1 MAFATGLVAILLRKT
16 SCNSAERMLSQGESY
31 SYNMTLQERFIRA
44 KRALFDKL
52 YASLNR
58 EQREAVYT
66 VKGPLLVLAGAG
78 SGKTTVLVKRVAHII
93 RYGDAYYDTT
103 MPATMT
109 EEEVSALEMAMAYD
123 DSLIAQ
129 ILERYAV
136 NPCPPWAILSITFTN
151 KAANEMKERLAKA
164 LDTEPNDLEI
174 WAGTFH
180 SICVRILRRHGTAV
194 GLERNFTIYDT
205 DDAKKVITQAVKDLN
220 IDDKMFPAKMVM
232 NTISRAKDK
241 LITPQELEIEVANS
255 KDYRLTQIAKIYKL
269 YQERLEE
276 ANAVDFD
283 DIIMKTV
290 KLFQEDD
297 EARLFY
303 QRRFRYVLIDE
314 YQDTNRAQFELAS
327 LLSGYHRNLMVVG
340 DDDQSIYRF
349 RGATI
354 ENILQFDSG
363 FVDAIVIKLEQN
375 YRSTAVILDAANA
388 VIQNNQKR
396 KGKTLWTAKKGGEK
410 IGLAEV
416 ETQNDEGVYIAE
428 KIMQLVRSDK
438 RAFSDFA
445 VLYRMNAQS
454 NNIEKVFSRSGIPYR
469 VLGGTRFYDRKE
481 IKDIMA
487 YLALVN
493 NPDDDLRL
501 TRIINEPKRKIGS
514 VALDAIRDIA
524 VTERCSMLKVI
535 ENAHQYT
542 ALARM
547 VGKLQEFASLIHTL
561 REIGEKESLS
571 ELFRKTIDMT
581 GYRAMLEAEGVEG
594 KERLENVD
602 ELISNAVEYEEN
614 NPGSTL
620 ANFLEEVALVSD
632 IDNYDKT
639 ADAVVMMTM
648 HSAKGLEFPVV
659 FLPGMENGMFPSVQA
674 LTEPEELEEER
685 RLAYVAI
692 TRARERLFL
701 THAKERL
708 LYGQTQYNP
717 LSNFVK
723 EIPLSLL
730 DRFDSGENRAK
741 AAYGNRA
748 ASAYEPRITGGIG
761 KKAATPQKPKA
772 AVETFAVGTSVS
784 HPTFGNGVILSA
796 RNLGSDMLYEVA
808 FDNFGTK
815 KLMGNMAK
823 LKKVE

>member
-1 MAFATGLVAILLRKT
+1 
-16 SCNSAERMLSQGESY
+16 
-31 SYNMTLQERFIRA
+31 MTLQERFIRA
-44 KRALFDKL
+44 KRALFDKI

-93 RYGDAYYDTT
+93 RYGDAYYDTAL
-103 MPATMT
+103 PAGVS

-164 LDTEPNDLEI
+164 LGTELTDLET

-180 SICVRILRRHGTAV
+180 SICVRILRRHGAVV
-194 GLERNFTIYDT
+194 GLERNFTIYDA
-205 DDAKKVITQAVKDLN
+205 DDAKKLISQAIKDLN
-220 IDDKMFPAKMVM
+220 IDDKMFPPKTVM

-241 LITPQELEIEVANS
+241 LITPQELEIEVARS

-290 KLFQEDD
+290 KLLQEDD
-297 EARLFY
+297 DARAFY

-314 YQDTNRAQFELAS
+314 YQDTNRAQFELSS
-327 LLSGYHRNLMVVG
+327 LLSGHYRNLMVVG

-363 FVDAIVIKLEQN
+363 FSDAKVIKLEQN

-388 VIQNNQKR
+388 VIENNVKR
-396 KGKTLWTAKKGGEK
+396 KGKTLWTAKKGGDK

-416 ETQNDEGVYIAE
+416 ETQSDEGVYIAE
-428 KIMQLVRSDK
+428 KIMQLVRADK
-438 RAFSDFA
+438 RPFSDFA

-481 IKDIMA
+481 IKDILA

-524 VTERCSMLKVI
+524 ATERCSMLTVI
-535 ENAHQYT
+535 ENAHKYT

-547 VGKLQEFASLIHTL
+547 VAKLHDFAVLIQTL
-561 REIGEKESLS
+561 REIGENESLS
-571 ELFRKTIDMT
+571 ELFKKTIDLT
-581 GYRAMLEAEGVEG
+581 GYRAMLMAEGEEG
-594 KERLENVD
+594 KERLENVN

-614 NPGSTL
+614 NGGATL

-632 IDNYDKT
+632 VDNYDKT

-659 FLPGMENGMFPSVQA
+659 FLPGLENGIFPSMQA
-674 LTEPEELEEER
+674 LTEPDEMEEER

-723 EIPLSLL
+723 EIPPMLI
-730 DRFDSGENRAK
+730 DRFDRGENRQR

-748 ASAYEPRITGGIG
+748 PAAYEPRIVGGIG
-761 KKAATPQKPKA
+761 KKQATPQKAKV
-772 AVETFAVGTSVS
+772 AVEIFAVGTTVS
-784 HPTFGNGVILSA
+784 HPVFGRGMILSA
-796 RNLGSDMLYEVA
+796 RNLGSDTLYEVA
-808 FDNFGTK
+808 FDNVGTK
-815 KLMGNMAK
+815 KLMANMAK

>member
-1 MAFATGLVAILLRKT
+1 
-16 SCNSAERMLSQGESY
+16 
-31 SYNMTLQERFIRA
+31 MTLQERFVRA
-44 KRALFDKL
+44 KRALFDKI

-103 MPATMT
+103 MPASMT

-164 LDTEPNDLEI
+164 LGTELTDLET

-180 SICVRILRRHGTAV
+180 SICVRILRRHGSVV

-205 DDAKKVITQAVKDLN
+205 DDAKKVISQATKDLN
-220 IDDKMFPAKMVM
+220 IDDKMFPAKAVM

-241 LITPQELEIEVANS
+241 LITPQELEIEVARS

-290 KLFQEDD
+290 KLLQEDD
-297 EARLFY
+297 DARLFY

-314 YQDTNRAQFELAS
+314 YQDTNRAQFELSA

-363 FVDAIVIKLEQN
+363 FTDAKVIKLEQN

-388 VIQNNQKR
+388 VIENNIKR
-396 KGKTLWTAKKGGEK
+396 KGKTLWTAKKGGDK

-416 ETQNDEGVYIAE
+416 ETQSDEGVYIAE
-428 KIMQLVRSDK
+428 KIMQLVRADK

-454 NNIEKVFSRSGIPYR
+454 NSIEKVFSRSGIPYR

-481 IKDIMA
+481 IKDILA

-501 TRIINEPKRKIGS
+501 ARIINEPKRKIGS

-524 VTERCSMLKVI
+524 STEHCSMLTVI
-535 ENAHQYT
+535 ENAHKYT

-547 VGKLQEFASLIHTL
+547 VGKLHEFAALIQKL
-561 REIGEKESLS
+561 REIGENESLS
-571 ELFRKTIDMT
+571 ELFKKTIDLT
-581 GYRAMLEAEGVEG
+581 GYRAMLLAEGEEG
-594 KERLENVD
+594 KDRLENVE

-614 NPGSTL
+614 NGGATL

-632 IDNYDKT
+632 VDNYDKT
-639 ADAVVMMTM
+639 PM
-648 HSAKGLEFPVV
+648 
-659 FLPGMENGMFPSVQA
+659 
-674 LTEPEELEEER
+674 R
-685 RLAYVAI
+685 W
-692 TRARERLFL
+692 
-701 THAKERL
+701 
-708 LYGQTQYNP
+708 
-717 LSNFVK
+717 
-723 EIPLSLL
+723 
-730 DRFDSGENRAK
+730 
-741 AAYGNRA
+741 
-748 ASAYEPRITGGIG
+748 
-761 KKAATPQKPKA
+761 
-772 AVETFAVGTSVS
+772 
-784 HPTFGNGVILSA
+784 
-796 RNLGSDMLYEVA
+796 
-808 FDNFGTK
+808 
-815 KLMGNMAK
+815 
-823 LKKVE
+823 

>member
-1 MAFATGLVAILLRKT
+1 
-16 SCNSAERMLSQGESY
+16 
-31 SYNMTLQERFIRA
+31 MTLQERFIRA
-44 KRALFDKL
+44 KRALFDKI

-93 RYGDAYYDTT
+93 RYGDAYYDTS

-164 LDTEPNDLEI
+164 LGTELTDLET

-180 SICVRILRRHGTAV
+180 SICVRILRRHGSVV

-205 DDAKKVITQAVKDLN
+205 DDAKKMIAQATKDLN
-220 IDDKMFPAKMVM
+220 IDDKMFPPKAVM

-241 LITPQELEIEVANS
+241 LITPQELEIEVARS

-290 KLFQEDD
+290 KLLQDD
-297 EARLFY
+297 DDARMFY

-314 YQDTNRAQFELAS
+314 YQDTNRAQFELSA
-327 LLSGYHRNLMVVG
+327 LLSGHYRNLMVVG

-363 FVDAIVIKLEQN
+363 FADAKVIKLEQN

-396 KGKTLWTAKKGGEK
+396 KGKTLWTAKKGGDK

-416 ETQNDEGVYIAE
+416 ETQSDEGVYIAE

-438 RAFSDFA
+438 RPFSDFA

-481 IKDIMA
+481 IKDILA
-487 YLALVN
+487 YLALIN
-493 NPDDDLRL
+493 NPEDDLRL

-524 VTERCSMLKVI
+524 TAEHCSMLKVI

-542 ALARM
+542 ALAKM
-547 VGKLQEFASLIHTL
+547 VGKLHAFASLIQTL
-561 REIGEKESLS
+561 REVGENESLS

-581 GYRAMLEAEGVEG
+581 GYRAMLVAEGEEG

-614 NPGSTL
+614 NGGATL

-632 IDNYDKT
+632 VDNYDKT

-723 EIPLSLL
+723 EIPPSLL
-730 DRFDSGENRAK
+730 DRFDRGENRARV
-741 AAYGNRA
+741 AGGNRA
-748 ASAYEPRITGGIG
+748 APAYEPRITGGIG
-761 KKAATPQKPKA
+761 KKPTAPPKPKV
-772 AVETFAVGTSVS
+772 AVEIFAVGANVV
-784 HPTFGNGVILSA
+784 HPVFGRGMILSA
-796 RNLGSDMLYEVA
+796 RNLGSDTLYEVA
-808 FDNFGTK
+808 FDNVGTK
-815 KLMGNMAK
+815 KLMANMAK

>member
-1 MAFATGLVAILLRKT
+1 
-16 SCNSAERMLSQGESY
+16 
-31 SYNMTLQERFIRA
+31 MTLQERFIRA
-44 KRALFDKL
+44 KRALFDKI

-93 RYGDAYYDTT
+93 RYGDAYYDTAL
-103 MPATMT
+103 PAGVT

-123 DSLIAQ
+123 DGLIAQ

-164 LDTEPNDLEI
+164 LGTELTDLET

-180 SICVRILRRHGTAV
+180 SICVRILRRHGSAV

-205 DDAKKVITQAVKDLN
+205 DDAKKMITQAVKDLN
-220 IDDKMFPAKMVM
+220 IDDKMFPAKAVM

-241 LITPQELEIEVANS
+241 LITPQELEIEVARS

-290 KLFQEDD
+290 KLLQEDD
-297 EARLFY
+297 DARSFY

-314 YQDTNRAQFELAS
+314 YQDTNRAQFELSA

-363 FVDAIVIKLEQN
+363 FADARVIKLEQN

-388 VIQNNQKR
+388 VIENNIKR
-396 KGKTLWTAKKGGEK
+396 KGKTLWTAKKGGDK

-416 ETQNDEGVYIAE
+416 ETQSDEGVYIAE

-481 IKDIMA
+481 IKDILA

-501 TRIINEPKRKIGS
+501 SRIINEPKRKIGS

-524 VTERCSMLKVI
+524 ATEHCSMLTVI
-535 ENAHQYT
+535 ENAHKYT

-547 VGKLQEFASLIHTL
+547 VGKLHDFAALIQKL
-561 REIGEKESLS
+561 REIGETESLS
-571 ELFRKTIDMT
+571 ELFKKTIDLT
-581 GYRAMLEAEGVEG
+581 GYRAMLVAEGEEG
-594 KERLENVD
+594 KERLENVE
-602 ELISNAVEYEEN
+602 ELVSNAVEYEEN
-614 NPGSTL
+614 NGGATL

-659 FLPGMENGMFPSVQA
+659 FLPGMENGMFPSMQA
-674 LTEPEELEEER
+674 LTEPEEMEEER

-717 LSNFVK
+717 ISKFVK
-723 EIPLSLL
+723 EIPPSLL
-730 DRFDSGENRAK
+730 DRFDRGENRQR
-741 AAYGNRA
+741 AAYGGRTA
-748 ASAYEPRITGGIG
+748 PPYEPRIVGGIG
-761 KKAATPQKPKA
+761 KKQATPQKTKT
-772 AVETFAVGTSVS
+772 AVEIFAVGTTVS
-784 HPTFGNGVILSA
+784 HPVFGKGMILSA
-796 RNLGSDMLYEVA
+796 RNLGSDTLYEVA
-808 FDNFGTK
+808 FDNVGTK
-815 KLMGNMAK
+815 KLMANMAK